1 MPDIREIC
9 GMPLQSKYCFFVIDT
24 CGGMYGERIGI
35 VNSAMERA
43 IEFLKTT
50 RETSGDCIQ
59 KMAIL
64 KVNTNCQWCEED
76 GPEPVASYQFEKLE
90 AGGLCDWG
98 AALSELDKKLD
109 QREFLIDDVPLCRP
123 IIAFVFSDRS
133 ATDDWR
139 KSMEKLSKNRYF
151 KLAIKVAIVL
161 SEDVDLELLK
171 NIVSDA
177 GAWLFING
185 NNRIDLL
192 GEMLENL
199 MDAGIKLQ
207 HGLVPEDRAF
217 VKQLLDELFG
227 NQPDEFHTVN
237 STYSSQGAYVV
248 NETCKAMPGY
258 FMWNETGYKTISDIV
273 KNPTEIIAPNITSGT
288 LIKLQNGVAM
298 VKKPIVRDSAHP
310 LYEIDYHGESK
321 VLKWITH
328 PSKEEY
334 KIASEIDDIWSFI
347 DENDEKWILPE
358 EVTPLFANGFGYIL
372 PLYDDLKEFYSI
384 SDFLSN
390 KVKFSSYHSMVD
402 ACINIV
408 DAFCK
413 LHGRGLIRYGWDDN
427 ILINPV
433 NGKVRIVSNGDD
445 IVPEGCYLAWLESKS
460 VGAPEIVLGGP
471 NQHTRYSERH
481 IMAVYIFELMCLG
494 HPLEGMK
501 YLVPALTPTLSDRL
515 YGSEPV
521 FIMDPENKEN
531 GPHTLVHQHLIKRWQ
546 RLPGYIKEMFV
557 RVFGY
562 ECLHNPAARPSEMA
576 WLRVLT
582 WLRSEII
589 MCSCGNELFLQNG
602 EPCKCESCQTVV
614 SADFK
619 LELGDYCI
627 PAVKGSRIYRCQLR
641 GCNPVDALTPVA
653 VILGKK
659 NSVILGIK
667 NKSGQQWDAVNSKGV
682 ARKVAPDEVIP
693 MIDGIAF
700 ECMGNVVKI
709 RANTNRKM
717 NIWFIL
723 QCSGRMEGEKISL
736 LNKFMTTLLER
747 FQHIKLADNAYISVI
762 EYATSIIS
770 IGPRPAEFF
779 KINSLEAGGV
789 SDAESAIIKL
799 NELLSLQ
806 ISENDAMENYIV
818 WIGKGWSNFDLDDSS
833 VQIFHEN
840 PVFKKSKK
848 IGIAWINDDE
858 EVDETK
864 AFFSSTLTEDCWIVQ
879 FEELESITT
888 NVNSFLRILENND
901 SVS

>member
-1 MPDIREIC
+1 
-9 GMPLQSKYCFFVIDT
+9 MPLLSKYCFFVIDT
-24 CGGMYGERIGI
+24 CGGMYGKKIGM

-50 RETSGDCIQ
+50 RKKSGDYIQ

-64 KVNTNCQWCEED
+64 KVNTNCQWCEEY
-76 GPEPVASYQFEKLE
+76 GPEAVANYKFENLE

-98 AALSELDKKLD
+98 AALSELDNKLNP
-109 QREFLIDDVPLCRP
+109 REFLIDDVPLCRP
-123 IIAFVFSDRS
+123 IIVFMFSDRS
-133 ATDDWR
+133 ATDDYK
-139 KSMEKLSKNRYF
+139 KSLEKLSNNRFF
-151 KLAIKVAIVL
+151 KLAIKVAIAL
-161 SEDVDLELLK
+161 TDAVDYELLK
-171 NIVSDA
+171 DIVSDT
-177 GAWLFING
+177 GAWLFISG
-185 NNRIDLL
+185 NNRANLL
-192 GEMLENL
+192 GETLENL
-199 MDAGIKLQ
+199 MDASIKLQ

-217 VKQLLDELFG
+217 VKQLIDELSD
-227 NQPDEFHTVN
+227 NQPDEIHIDN
-237 STYSSQGAYVV
+237 SINSSQGSYAVS
-248 NETCKAMPGY
+248 ETCKAMPDY
-258 FMWNETGYKTISDIV
+258 FMWNETGYKMISDIV
-273 KNPTEIIAPNITSGT
+273 VNSDEITAPRITAGT
-288 LIKLQNGVAM
+288 LIKLQNGIATAT
-298 VKKPIVRDSAHP
+298 KIITKDIICS
-310 LYEIDYHGESK
+310 LYAVDYHGENK
-321 VLKWITH
+321 ILKWIER
-328 PSKEEY
+328 PNKEDY
-334 KIASEIDDIWSFI
+334 KVVSEIATSGFI
-347 DENDEKWILPE
+347 DDNWILPE
-358 EVTPLFANGFGYIL
+358 DVTPLFKNGFGYIL
-372 PLYDDLKEFYSI
+372 PQHDDAKDYYPI
-384 SDFLSN
+384 SDFMSMN
-390 KVKFSSYHSMVD
+390 VKFSSYHAMVD

-408 DAFCK
+408 SAFCK
-413 LHGRGLIRYGWDDN
+413 LHGRGLVRYGWDDS
-427 ILINPV
+427 ILVNPI
-433 NGKVRIVSNGDD
+433 NGKVRIASNGDD
-445 IVPEGCYLAWLESKS
+445 IVLEGVHLAWLECNRVSS
-460 VGAPEIVLGGP
+460 PEIVLGGS
-471 NQHTRYSERH
+471 NQHTMHSERH
-481 IMAVYIFELMCLG
+481 IMAVFLFEIMCLG

-501 YLVPALTPTLSDRL
+501 YLVLALTPTLSDRL

-531 GPHTLVHQHLIKRWQ
+531 GPYTLVQQHLIKRWQ

-582 WLRSEII
+582 RLRSEII

-627 PAVKGSRIYRCQLR
+627 PAVKGSRIYCCQLR

-723 QCSGRMEGEKISL
+723 QCSGRMGGEKISL

-747 FQHIKLADNAYISVI
+747 FQHIKLADNACISVI

-789 SDAESAIIKL
+789 SDAESTIIKL

-818 WIGKGWSNFDLDDSS
+818 WIGKGWSNFDPDDSS

-864 AFFSSTLTEDCWIVQ
+864 EFFSSTLTEDCRIVQ
-879 FEELESITT
+879 FEELESINT